1 MLKNVQQTQRTNSRE
16 DGIDVIERMDAILT
30 ANPWMPDGL
39 IIDLA
44 SQGLEVPSSK
54 DVRRDSERSR
64 KVAIANLN
72 SKVSGAKNL
81 EY

>member
-1 MLKNVQQTQRTNSRE
+1 MSNSTSVKESKE

-44 SQGLEVPSSK
+44 SQGLEVPSSI
-54 DVRRDSERSR
+54 DIRRDSERSR

-81 EY
+81 EN